1 VKAGIF
7 KPLKVRSFRSLFGA
21 QLFSDLGNWLDFL
34 AIQVIVAYQW
44 GLDETAIAAVIVVIG
59 LPWVIVGPFASVF
72 VDRLPKKHVM
82 ITCLVLRIVFVG
94 GLFLAPNLYILLL
107 FVFLKGTVAAIY
119 DPARQSAIRHT
130 VSEELLP
137 EAVTLSQ
144 LSMNTM
150 KIVGPALG
158 GGIIA
163 LFGARSP
170 FLVEMVGFTIAILFL
185 LTLPAIDGRE
195 EHNDML
201 KTEQTEKKQKYWGE
215 LLGGIRHISKTP
227 LLKISVILSSVAF
240 FIIFL
245 YDGLFIFVARN
256 LGFSEG
262 DFGVLISAVGLGSV
276 VGSLL
281 MGNWT
286 QWKRK
291 PIHFMASAAIFSG
304 SLIILMGL
312 GSMNIIN
319 LPHFGWMA
327 GAFLLGLLG
336 SGESVPY
343 GFILQS
349 ETPKD
354 MMGRVS
360 AVATS
365 VQTFSM
371 LIAPTVGALLAKW
384 LGVSAV
390 LAGAGSATCLLGI
403 IILLFIVK
411 RIDTR
416 TNSSG
421 EHLQV

>member
-1 VKAGIF
+1 MKAGIF

-59 LPWVIVGPFASVF
+59 LPWVIIGPFASVF

-82 ITCLVLRIVFVG
+82 ITCLVLRIVFVA
-94 GLFLAPNLYILLL
+94 GLFFAPNLYILLVFL
-107 FVFLKGTVAAIY
+107 FLKGTVAAIY

-130 VSEELLP
+130 VSEEQLP

-170 FLVEMVGFTIAILFL
+170 FLFEIVGFFIALLFL
-185 LTLPAIDGRE
+185 WTLPAIDSQENIIDTRK
-195 EHNDML
+195 HA
-201 KTEQTEKKQKYWGE
+201 EQKKKYWEE
-215 LLGGIRHISKTP
+215 LLGGMHHISQTP
-227 LLKISVILSSVAF
+227 LLKISVILSSIAL

-245 YDGLFIFVARN
+245 YDGLFIFVAQKI
-256 LGFSEG
+256 GFSEG
-262 DFGVLISAVGLGSV
+262 DFGILISAVGLGSV
-276 VGSLL
+276 VGSLM

-286 QWKRK
+286 QWKHK
-291 PIHFMASAAIFSG
+291 PIQFMSIAAIFSG
-304 SLIILMGL
+304 SLIIMMGL
-312 GSMNIIN
+312 GSMNVIT
-319 LPHFGWMA
+319 LPHVGWLA

-349 ETPKD
+349 ETPKE

-360 AVATS
+360 AAATS
-365 VQTFSM
+365 IQTFSM
-371 LIAPTVGALLAKW
+371 LIAPTAGALLAKW
-384 LGVSAV
+384 LGVSTV

-403 IILLFIVK
+403 IILLFVANRVNIQK
-411 RIDTR
+411 
-416 TNSSG
+416 NNG
-421 EHLQV
+421 EKHYQV